1 MRKEK
6 MKMDRKDQSQM
17 KRYLP
22 FVIIA
27 AVLVAAVG
35 AGFLMFRSSQ
45 PQPSANPT
53 PASNPLAS
61 SNGPASKGVITI
73 DEYGDY
79 QCPPCGALHPILKTL
94 KSEYGGRVQIAFHHF
109 PLTQLHPHAL
119 EASYAAAAAGLQ
131 GKFWEMHNLLY
142 ENQSV
147 WSQVGDFRPIVI
159 NFARQIGLDVPR
171 FTREMD
177 GLQVV
182 TLVSEDTRVA
192 AARGVNATPTI
203 FINDQ
208 LIPNE
213 NLTVEGLRKEINQRL
228 PVSP

>member
-1 MRKEK
+1 MKKEK
-6 MKMDRKDQSQM
+6 VKMDRKDQTQM

-35 AGFLMFRSSQ
+35 VGFLMFRSSQ
-45 PQPSANPT
+45 PQPPATPPT
-53 PASNPLAS
+53 GGSQAT
-61 SNGPASKGVITI
+61 SNGLASKGVVTI

-79 QCPPCGALHPILKTL
+79 QCPPCGGLHPVLKTL
-94 KSEYGGRVQIAFHHF
+94 KGEFGGRIQIAFHHF
-109 PLTQLHPHAL
+109 PIPQLHNHAL

-131 GKFWEMHNLLY
+131 GKFWEMHNMLY
-142 ENQSV
+142 ENQSL
-147 WSQVGDFRPIVI
+147 WSPMGDIRPILI

-171 FTREMD
+171 FTRDMD

-182 TLVSEDTRVA
+182 TIVSEDTRRANAV
-192 AARGVNATPTI
+192 GVNSTPTV

-208 LIPNE
+208 LIPNDK
-213 NLTVEGLRKEINQRL
+213 LTVEGLRKEINQRL

>member
-1 MRKEK
+1 
-6 MKMDRKDQSQM
+6 M

-27 AVLVAAVG
+27 AVLVAAIG

-45 PQPSANPT
+45 PQPPAT
-53 PASNPLAS
+53 PPAAGGSVATP
-61 SNGPASKGVITI
+61 NGVASKGAVII
-73 DEYGDY
+73 EEFGDY
-79 QCPPCGALHPILKTL
+79 QCPPCGSLHPVLKTL
-94 KSEYGGRVQIAFHHF
+94 KSEYGGRIQVVFRHF
-109 PLTQLHPHAL
+109 PLQFHNHAL

-147 WSQVGDFRPIVI
+147 WSQVGDFRPILI
-159 NFARQIGLDVPR
+159 NFASQIGLDIPR
-171 FTREMD
+171 FTRDID
-177 GLQVV
+177 GLQVMTMV
-182 TLVSEDTRVA
+182 REDTQRA
-192 AARGVNATPTI
+192 NARGVNSTPTV

-208 LIPNE
+208 LINAE
-213 NLTVEGLRKEINQRL
+213 NLTIENLRKEINQRL

>member
-1 MRKEK
+1 

-45 PQPSANPT
+45 PQPPATPT
-53 PASNPLAS
+53 PASDSRAT
-61 SNGPASKGVITI
+61 SNGPASKGVVTI

-79 QCPPCGALHPILKTL
+79 QCPPCGGLHPILKTL
-94 KSEYGGRVQIAFHHF
+94 KGEYGGRIQIAFHHY
-109 PLTQLHPHAL
+109 PIIQLHPHAL

-131 GKFWEMHNLLY
+131 GKFWEMHNMLY

-147 WSQVGDFRPIVI
+147 WSQIGDFRPILI

-171 FTREMD
+171 FTRDID
-177 GLQVV
+177 GLQVMSMV
-182 TLVSEDTRVA
+182 RDDTQRA
-192 AARGVNATPTI
+192 KPRGVDCP
-203 FINDQ
+203 
-208 LIPNE
+208 P
-213 NLTVEGLRKEINQRL
+213 
-228 PVSP
+228 

>member
-1 MRKEK
+1 
-6 MKMDRKDQSQM
+6 M

-45 PQPSANPT
+45 PKPPATST
-53 PASNPLAS
+53 PAAPGTLAP
-61 SNGPASKGVITI
+61 NALASKGVVTI

-79 QCPPCGALHPILKTL
+79 QCPPCGALHLVLKILKG
-94 KSEYGGRVQIAFHHF
+94 EYGGRIQIAFHHF
-109 PLTQLHPHAL
+109 PIIQRHNHAL

-131 GKFWEMHNLLY
+131 GKFWEMHNVLY

-147 WSQVGDFRPIVI
+147 WSEIGDFRPILI

-171 FTREMD
+171 FTRDMD

-182 TLVSEDTRVA
+182 TIVSEDTQRA
-192 AARGVNATPTI
+192 SALGVNATPTV
-203 FINDQ
+203 FINGQ

>member
-1 MRKEK
+1 
-6 MKMDRKDQSQM
+6 M

-35 AGFLMFRSSQ
+35 GGFMMFRSAQ
-45 PQPSANPT
+45 PQSPT
-53 PASNPLAS
+53 TPTLAGGS
-61 SNGPASKGVITI
+61 VATSKGVVTI

-79 QCPPCGALHPILKTL
+79 QCPPCGALHPIIKTL
-94 KSEYGGRVQIAFHHF
+94 KGEYGDRIQFAFHHF
-109 PLTQLHPHAL
+109 PLTQIHSHAL
-119 EASYAAAAAGLQ
+119 DASYAAAAAGLQ

-147 WSQVGDFRPIVI
+147 WSEVGDFRPIVI
-159 NFARQIGLDVPR
+159 DFARKIGLDVQR
-171 FTREMD
+171 FTRDMD

-182 TLVSEDTRVA
+182 TVVSEDTQLGNLL
-192 AARGVNATPTI
+192 GVNSTPTI
-203 FINDQ
+203 FINGQ
-208 LIPNE
+208 LIAND
-213 NLTVEGLRKEINQRL
+213 NLTVEGLRKEINRRL

>member
-1 MRKEK
+1 MN
-6 MKMDRKDQSQM
+6 MDKKDQSQM

-45 PQPSANPT
+45 TQPPATSTSAGDSRAT
-53 PASNPLAS
+53 
-61 SNGPASKGVITI
+61 SNGLASKGVVTI

-79 QCPPCGALHPILKTL
+79 QCPPCGGLHPILKTL
-94 KSEYGGRVQIAFHHF
+94 KGEYGGRIQIAFHHY
-109 PLTQLHPHAL
+109 PITQLHNHAL

-131 GKFWEMHNLLY
+131 GKFWEMHNMLY
-142 ENQSV
+142 ENQSL
-147 WSQVGDFRPIVI
+147 WSQVGDFRPILI
-159 NFARQIGLDVPR
+159 NFARQLGLDVPR
-171 FTREMD
+171 FTRDMD

-182 TLVSEDTRVA
+182 TIVSEDTRRA
-192 AARGVNATPTI
+192 NELGVNSTPSI
-203 FINDQ
+203 FINGQ